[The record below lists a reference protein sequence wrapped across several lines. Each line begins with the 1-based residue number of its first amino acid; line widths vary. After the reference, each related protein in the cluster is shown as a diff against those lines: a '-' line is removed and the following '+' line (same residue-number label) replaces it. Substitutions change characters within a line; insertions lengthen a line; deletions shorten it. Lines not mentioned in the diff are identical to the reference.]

1 MMFSCPDEWG
11 DSTKETDLSE
21 ALFGEVKLAHDNLPR
36 KKFSKK
42 DLTNAKDKE
51 NHLTRKQWK
60 KKQKNKRRSNNKY
73 RLEQKSSKPQNSSS
87 EDDIV
92 KSKIEPDDINS
103 NICNEKIN
111 IASNS
116 KRNRTRKRKSA
127 NANDV
132 KDIPTDKAPKCSSLI
147 EENSSELLT
156 SEALPT
162 SVTML
167 ESDLDETRG
176 NVLRNKLT
184 AKLNSS
190 RFRFINEQ
198 MYTRT
203 SQDTIQLFKGDAGA
217 FHVYHK
223 GFLAQVEKWPVKPLD
238 LIINWV
244 KARPSN
250 LIVSDFGCGEAFLAQ
265 SVRNKVHSF
274 DLVALNSHVTEA
286 DISNVPLASESVDVV
301 VFCLSLMGTNLQDYL
316 LEANRILK
324 TKGIVKIAEVASR
337 FLGVKPFIND
347 MKKLGFNLIKQD
359 VSNTHFYM
367 FDFSKVKKI
376 SKDVLLDS
384 LRGLQLKP
392 CLYKKR

>member
-42 DLTNAKDKE
+42 DLTDAKDKE

-217 FHVYHK
+217 FQVYHK

-265 SVRNKVHSF
+265 SVRNKVYSF